1 MAIKEKQSG
10 RGDWVSGWV
19 AVLCVCVCVC
29 VCACVRACVQAQFC
43 THLCVCVWLPWTVA
57 RQASLSVEFFRQ
69 ECCSELPFPPPEN
82 LPDPGI
88 GPTSAALQADSSL
101 PSHRGSPQWLCC
113 LRFISEHVAL
123 IESFQFAP
131 FVIPVSLSFYC
142 RLSPDSIPTPK
153 FFQSSES
160 QAVWMT
166 PTGR

>member
-1 MAIKEKQSG
+1 MSG
-10 RGDWVSGWV
+10 
-19 AVLCVCVCVC
+19 CIVCVCVRAC
-29 VCACVRACVQAQFC
+29 VCACVRACVRASSVLH
-43 THLCVCVWLPWTVA
+43 TLVCVCLTSMDCSPPGF
-57 RQASLSVEFFRQ
+57 SVEFFRQ

-160 QAVWMT
+160 QAGWMT